1 MSDSESISITRFFFY
16 QFRVIKAIF
25 NHLRLS
31 EKSKPARYI
40 FKRMCFNCKKI
51 PSFCNPSAIL
61 YHHSSFT
68 IHTYLF
74 HSLPFSTFNHALSSF
89 AIFCHPLPSVAM
101 FCHPLP
107 SFAILFHPLAFAT
120 LWLLPPFDF
129 CNPLTIATLYHVCH
143 PLSPF
148 VTL

>member
-1 MSDSESISITRFFFY
+1 MSDGVSISITRFFFIS
-16 QFRVIKAIF
+16 FVS
-25 NHLRLS
+25 LRPYS
-31 EKSKPARYI
+31 IIYGCHKKSKPVRYI

-107 SFAILFHPLAFAT
+107 SFAILFHPLAFTT
-120 LWLLPPFDF
+120 L
-129 CNPLTIATLYHVCH
+129 
-143 PLSPF
+143 
-148 VTL
+148 